1 VEIEIEDKKDN
12 RYLRRIEVR
21 YKIGHEGGRTPKRG
35 EVKKLLARELEK
47 SENLIA
53 IEFINTEYGKNVSD
67 GYAKIYDDEESMK
80 IEKEHILKRMKG
92 EKETKAEAVEKVEKA
107 EAKAEA
113 VEKVEEKGE

>member
-1 VEIEIEDKKDN
+1 MEIEIENKKDN

-21 YKIGHEGGRTPKRG
+21 YKINHEGGRTPRRG

-53 IEFINTEYGKNVSD
+53 IDFINTEYGKNVSG

-80 IEKEHILKRMKG
+80 IEREHILKRMKG
-92 EKETKAEAVEKVEKA
+92 GQEKETKAEAKPI
-107 EAKAEA
+107 
-113 VEKVEEKGE
+113 EKVEEKGE